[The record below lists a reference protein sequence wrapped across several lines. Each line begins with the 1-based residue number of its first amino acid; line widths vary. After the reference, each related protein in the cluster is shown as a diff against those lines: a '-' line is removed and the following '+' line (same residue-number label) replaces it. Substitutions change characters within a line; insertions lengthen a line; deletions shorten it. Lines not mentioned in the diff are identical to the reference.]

1 MSSKNKE
8 VKNELKKQRSFKNCF
23 VNKEKYAKKDKL
35 MCALQIQFDSFTHV
49 TTQQQSHLII
59 EISDYASDLICT
71 GPVNILCACVS
82 QGGGGIAPPE
92 PSSGAQDLEMSENL
106 IYYSREEVDE
116 FWVSVQHTDAS
127 DRCGFAG
134 SYWLKAESDALILKE
149 PKTKR
154 TIQVWPYK
162 LLRRYG
168 RDRVMFSFEAGRRC
182 DSGPGNFTF
191 DTKQGNEIFSLVDQ
205 AIRSQKA
212 LAEECRLSS
221 NPEEGPSSL
230 QLIRDSSS
238 TSSREADGDSGGSKP
253 GSADGVLSRREGA
266 EVGAKVPTASTLKG
280 RGLPDTPA
288 MLGMLGGAG
297 TPPRSPRGRAAGGS
311 DEQTGLYS
319 EPADC
324 VRPLQAGDAL
334 YSDPVDSIKAHGHAP
349 STTTPPALYS
359 HVYDHITMEL
369 SHRTSALSLNGAAK
383 STPASKGPVLQEHIY
398 DEPEGCAKGRT
409 LSKTIYNEVSAPS
422 GQEGHYSTP
431 SQDKQSPPSSGSGRA
446 LPKGNKWAKP
456 LTAPKPARGA
466 RKEPTPPSGKYSN
479 VNNNNSV
486 RTGGRLDLYSRV
498 SKQKLS
504 CYSQQQQQKQQRA
517 EWRPDLIYNN
527 LGDI

>member
-1 MSSKNKE
+1 
-8 VKNELKKQRSFKNCF
+8 
-23 VNKEKYAKKDKL
+23 
-35 MCALQIQFDSFTHV
+35 
-49 TTQQQSHLII
+49 
-59 EISDYASDLICT
+59 
-71 GPVNILCACVS
+71 
-82 QGGGGIAPPE
+82 
-92 PSSGAQDLEMSENL
+92 
-106 IYYSREEVDE
+106 
-116 FWVSVQHTDAS
+116 
-127 DRCGFAG
+127 
-134 SYWLKAESDALILKE
+134 
-149 PKTKR
+149 
-154 TIQVWPYK
+154 
-162 LLRRYG
+162 
-168 RDRVMFSFEAGRRC
+168 MFSFEAGRRC

-221 NPEEGPSSL
+221 NPEE
-230 QLIRDSSS
+230 
-238 TSSREADGDSGGSKP
+238 
-253 GSADGVLSRREGA
+253 
-266 EVGAKVPTASTLKG
+266 
-280 RGLPDTPA
+280 
-288 MLGMLGGAG
+288 AG

-422 GQEGHYSTP
+422 GQEGHY
-431 SQDKQSPPSSGSGRA
+431 R
-446 LPKGNKWAKP
+446 NKWAKP

-498 SKQKLS
+498 VG
-504 CYSQQQQQKQQRA
+504 
-517 EWRPDLIYNN
+517 N
-527 LGDI
+527 DIAFTVWY